1 MRYYRSPFEHSRVW
15 KGQSTS
21 KAKARMDDHG
31 NYCARVYLTKIVFT
45 AFAQYQGAKKIL
57 NLAERSEICR
67 LSTPWWNRA
76 LLYIEQR
83 LRNAAPLEDPE
94 IDQTTDR
101 RLLPLWTMVHG
112 HYFAMG
118 GLAVEFRPYRRVE
131 RYTIDVKTFNKFLS
145 ELPES
150 IPAIT
155 EEEIM
160 DKSKANG
167 LAKSLVCLQTGWF
180 CVQCVNRI
188 FQGLSIS
195 LLELSTLGHSLCAL
209 LMYLLWWDKPLNIQ
223 EPTILRDD
231 SAVGFVATAVA
242 DRWNFQAAERVR
254 NAKYDGIQVAM
265 SSKTPATVLVSGDG
279 E

>member
-1 MRYYRSPFEHSRVW
+1 
-15 KGQSTS
+15 
-21 KAKARMDDHG
+21 MDDHG

>member
-1 MRYYRSPFEHSRVW
+1 
-15 KGQSTS
+15 
-21 KAKARMDDHG
+21 
-31 NYCARVYLTKIVFT
+31 
-45 AFAQYQGAKKIL
+45 
-57 NLAERSEICR
+57 
-67 LSTPWWNRA
+67 
-76 LLYIEQR
+76 
-83 LRNAAPLEDPE
+83 
-94 IDQTTDR
+94 
-101 RLLPLWTMVHG
+101 MVHG

-131 RYTIDVKTFNKFLS
+131 RYIIDVETFNKFLS

-167 LAKSLVCLQTGWF
+167 LAKALVCLQAGWF

-223 EPTILRDD
+223 EPTILRDE

-242 DRWNFQAAERVR
+242 DRRNFQAAERVR
-254 NAKYDGIQVAM
+254 NSKYDGIQVAM
-265 SSKTPATVLVSGDG
+265 SSKTPATVLVSGYG
-279 E
+279 ERGGAPPSGSMRLYMGQSVHGIQYERQNLKKYKNKNTKQLKSSNGILSLSRPYITLSEDDLLDWELVRTAKESLGNEKGVFQ